1 MSKLQV
7 DSIYAKDALNAP
19 DFPVGATVTGV
30 ITATSFAGSGANLTN
45 LPGQVDLWTK
55 TAAGI
60 NTLSS
65 VGLGTT
71 NPVSDLTVGPVG
83 TSGTSLLVHGDARVV
98 GMVTATNLD
107 ITGSTVGLSWNA
119 SATNA
124 TADGAGLK
132 IYGATNKTLLWQ
144 NDTGCFEFSDPIKVK
159 GVTETVAAAST
170 FMAGTQVVL
179 ELDVQAGTTFTQSME
194 NITRNGGIGI
204 VSFKNLPTDT
214 GVKNGTTVTCIFTQK
229 STQAN
234 IAVGYNTMP
243 QCGIGTSCIVSGWEN
258 GAKVAGIVTSALA
271 GSATTVT
278 LSETA
283 SDVDFVSFFLDYN
296 GGSNTDIDS
305 YKVYATKNGGFRQGN
320 FQQ

>member
-7 DSIYAKDALNAP
+7 DTIYSKDALNGP
-19 DFPVGATVTGV
+19 DFPAGASVTGV
-30 ITATSFAGSGANLTN
+30 VTATSFSGSGANLTN

-83 TSGTSLLVHGDARVV
+83 TSGTSLFVHGDARVV
-98 GMVTATNLD
+98 GMITATNLD
-107 ITGSTVGLSWNA
+107 ISGSTVGLSWNA

-124 TADGAGLK
+124 TADGGGLK
-132 IYGATNKTLLWQ
+132 IYGTTNKTLLWQ

-229 STQAN
+229 TGQTN

-271 GSATTVT
+271 GSASTVT

-320 FQQ
+320 FQE

>member
-1 MSKLQV
+1 MSSINVTNIKSRQGSAPTFPQGLNV
-7 DSIYAKDALNAP
+7 SAGVATFAGNVSVAGTLTYDDVTNIDSVGIVTAGKGFRATTGGITMVGVATLGA
-19 DFPVGATVTGV
+19 VGA
-30 ITATSFAGSGANLTN
+30 S
-45 LPGQVDLWTK
+45 
-55 TAAGI
+55 
-60 NTLSS
+60 
-65 VGLGTT
+65 GTT
-71 NPVSDLTVGPVG
+71 LH
-83 TSGTSLLVHGDARVV
+83 VHGDARVV
-98 GMVTATNLD
+98 GMLTASNLD
-107 ITGSTVGLSWNA
+107 ISGSTVGLSWNA
-119 SATNA
+119 SATNV
-124 TADGAGLK
+124 TADGGGLK
-132 IYGATNKTLLWQ
+132 IYGTTNKTLLWQ

-229 STQAN
+229 TGQTN

-296 GGSNTDIDS
+296 GGTNTDIDS

-320 FQQ
+320 FQE